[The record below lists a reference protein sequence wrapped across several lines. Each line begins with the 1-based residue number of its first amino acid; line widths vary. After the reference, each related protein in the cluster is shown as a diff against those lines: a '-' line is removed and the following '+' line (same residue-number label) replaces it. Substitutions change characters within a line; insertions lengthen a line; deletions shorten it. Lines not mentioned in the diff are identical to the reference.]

1 MRSTPQAAG
10 RETVLEDGKPIVTTT
25 DLQGRLTYA
34 NSTFLQAGGYT
45 SEELAGRPQN
55 SLYHADMPPEVDA
68 DMWRTVL
75 SGQPWRGLVKYQ
87 GAEGTFFWCIANVT
101 PVIERGKTTGF
112 MSVCTKP
119 KREQI
124 QEAEQLYRTVQGHN
138 PEGVRIVRG
147 AAAAHGWRKIA
158 NALRDITL
166 AQRLTLCFG
175 SMAALAL
182 AMAAHAVLPYSERAL
197 HLQALLM
204 VALALYGWRNLHL
217 AVVAPIQA
225 SIRAARIL
233 AGGDLTTRMAVDRH
247 DELGQL
253 QAFVRQLNLNLAS
266 ILVDI
271 SSNFSLSRST
281 TTQVRAANA
290 DLSARTEAQAAN
302 LKQTSAHMGQITGTV
317 SQTADNV
324 NAASGVASE
333 ATALAERTGVAV
345 TQVVA
350 AMNDISASSRQIVD
364 IISLIDGI
372 AFQTNIL
379 SLNAAV
385 EAARAGES
393 GRGFAVVASEV
404 RNLAQRSAAA
414 AKDIKALIDAS
425 AGKIAIGAGMAS
437 TAGQDMDAV
446 IAAIGRVAALM
457 GEISGST
464 REQSGGVNQVKDAIM
479 QLDEVTRQNAQMVE
493 EAAAATGVLDMQ
505 AQAVAKALEVFK
517 LPPQAGAPG
526 KQPASVV
533 PMTPRLARP
542 ERSMN
547 SGAPRARR
555 A

>member
-1 MRSTPQAAG
+1 MRSAPQAAVH
-10 RETVLEDGKPIVTTT
+10 ETVLEDGKPIVTTT
-25 DLQGRLTYA
+25 DLKGRLTYA
-34 NSTFLQAGGYT
+34 NSTFTDASGY
-45 SEELAGRPQN
+45 EGEQLAGRVQN
-55 SLYHADMPPEVDA
+55 SLYHSDMPQEVDA

-75 SGQPWRGLVKYQ
+75 SGEPWRGLVKYARQ
-87 GAEGTFFWCIANVT
+87 GGGYFWCIANVT
-101 PVIERGKTTGF
+101 PVIEKGRTTGF

-124 QEAEQLYRTVQGHN
+124 QEAEQLYRSVKGGN
-138 PEGVRIVRG
+138 PDGIRIVRG
-147 AAAAHGWRKIA
+147 AAAARGWNKVR
-158 NALRDITL
+158 NALRDVTL
-166 AQRLTLCFG
+166 AQRLALCFG
-175 SMAALAL
+175 SMALLAL
-182 AMAAHAVLPYSERAL
+182 AMAAHAVLPYGEGAL
-197 HLQALLM
+197 HVQALLLA
-204 VALALYGWRNLHL
+204 VLALYGWRNLHQ

-225 SIRAARIL
+225 SINATRIL

-253 QAFVRQLNLNLAS
+253 QAFIRQLNLNLAS

-271 SSNFSLSRST
+271 SGNFALTRST

-290 DLSARTEAQAAN
+290 DLSARTEAQASN
-302 LKQTSAHMGQITGTV
+302 LEQTSANMGHITGTV

-345 TQVVA
+345 AQVVA

-393 GRGFAVVASEV
+393 GRGFAVVAGEV
-404 RNLAQRSAAA
+404 RSLAQRSAAA

-425 AGKIAIGAGMAS
+425 AGKIATGANMAT

-446 IAAIGRVAALM
+446 IAAIGRVAGIM
-457 GEISGST
+457 GDISHST
-464 REQSGGVNQVKDAIM
+464 REQSTGIRQVKDAIV
-479 QLDEVTRQNAQMVE
+479 QLDEVTHQNAQMVE
-493 EAAAATGVLDMQ
+493 EASAATGVLDKQ

-517 LPPQAGAPG
+517 LPPQAGAKG
-526 KQPASVV
+526 KGVVSLVPA
-533 PMTPRLARP
+533 ARAAR
-542 ERSMN
+542 ER
-547 SGAPRARR
+547 GTQHAAPAARR

>member
-1 MRSTPQAAG
+1 MRSSSNVTG
-10 RETVLEDGKPIVTTT
+10 GETVLEDGKPIVTTS

-34 NSTFLQAGGYT
+34 NATFIEASGYAD
-45 SEELAGRPQN
+45 EQLEGIKQN
-55 SLYHADMPPEVDA
+55 TLYHADMPSEVDA

-75 SGQPWRGLVKYQ
+75 SGEPWRGLVKYRRQ
-87 GAEGTFFWCIANVT
+87 DGGFFWCIANVT
-101 PVIERGKTTGF
+101 PVIEKGKTTGF

-124 QEAEQLYRTVQGHN
+124 QEAEQLYRTVKGGN
-138 PEGVRIVRG
+138 PDGIRIVRG
-147 AAAAHGWRKIA
+147 AAAARGWRKVA
-158 NALRDITL
+158 NALRDVTL
-166 AQRLTLCFG
+166 AQRLALCFG
-175 SMAALAL
+175 SITVLAL
-182 AMAAHAVLPYSERAL
+182 AMAAHALLPYSDTAL
-197 HLQALLM
+197 HVQALLM
-204 VALALYGWRNLHL
+204 VALALYGWRNLHR

-225 SIRAARIL
+225 SINAARIL

-271 SSNFSLSRST
+271 RSNFTLTRST
-281 TTQVRAANA
+281 TTLVRTANV

-302 LKQTSAHMGQITGTV
+302 LEQTSANMGQITDTV

-324 NAASGVASE
+324 NTASGVASE

-345 TQVVA
+345 AQVVA
-350 AMNDISASSRQIVD
+350 AMNDISTSSRQIVD

-414 AKDIKALIDAS
+414 AKEIKALIDTS
-425 AGKIAIGAGMAS
+425 AGKIEIGAGMAS
-437 TAGQDMDAV
+437 TAGRDMDAV
-446 IAAIGRVAALM
+446 IDAIGRVASIM

-464 REQSGGVNQVKDAIM
+464 REQSSGVNQVKDAIV
-479 QLDEVTRQNAQMVE
+479 QLDEVTRQNVQMVE
-493 EAAAATGVLDMQ
+493 EASAATGVLDLQ
-505 AQAVAKALEVFK
+505 AQAMAKALAVFK
-517 LPPQAGAPG
+517 LPPQAGAQG
-526 KQPASVV
+526 KPRANLV
-533 PMTPRLARP
+533 PVAQQARQTRLGRA
-542 ERSMN
+542 ET
-547 SGAPRARR
+547 AQARR

>member
-1 MRSTPQAAG
+1 MRSTSPATG

-34 NSTFLQAGGYT
+34 NSTFVHASGYADD
-45 SEELAGRPQN
+45 ELGGRPQT
-55 SLYHADMPPEVDA
+55 SLYHGDMPPEVDA

-75 SGQPWRGLVKYQ
+75 SGQPWRGLVKYRCQ
-87 GAEGTFFWCIANVT
+87 DGGHFWCIANVT
-101 PVIERGKTTGF
+101 PVIEKGKTTGF

-124 QEAEQLYRTVQGHN
+124 DDAEQLYRTVRGGN
-138 PEGVRIVRG
+138 PDGVRIVRG
-147 AAAAHGWRKIA
+147 AAAARGWRRWTQ
-158 NALRDITL
+158 ALRDITL
-166 AQRLTLCFG
+166 AQRLALCFG
-175 SMAALAL
+175 SMAVLGLTLAS
-182 AMAAHAVLPYSERAL
+182 HAVWPYADSAL
-197 HLQALLM
+197 HWQALLM
-204 VALALYGWRNLHL
+204 VALALYSWRNLHL
-217 AVVAPIQA
+217 AVVAPIKA
-225 SIRAARIL
+225 SIEAARIL

-271 SSNFSLSRST
+271 RSNFSLTRST

-302 LKQTSAHMGQITGTV
+302 LEQTSAHMGQITGTV

-324 NAASGVASE
+324 NTASGVASE

-350 AMNDISASSRQIVD
+350 AMNDIRASSSQIVD

-393 GRGFAVVASEV
+393 GRGFAVVAGEV

-414 AKDIKALIDAS
+414 AKEIKTLIDAS
-425 AGKIAIGAGMAS
+425 AGKIAVGAGMAS
-437 TAGQDMDAV
+437 AAGQDMDAV
-446 IAAIGRVAALM
+446 IAAIGRVAAIM
-457 GEISGST
+457 GDISGST
-464 REQSGGVNQVKDAIM
+464 RAQSSGVNQVKDAIM
-479 QLDEVTRQNAQMVE
+479 QLDEVTRQNALMVE
-493 EAAAATGVLDMQ
+493 EASAATGVLDVQ

-517 LPPQAGAPG
+517 LPPQGKPG
-526 KQPASVV
+526 KASAK
-533 PMTPRLARP
+533 LALIA
-542 ERSMN
+542 S
-547 SGAPRARR
+547 PRARPQR
-555 A
+555 AAPPIARRA

>member
-1 MRSTPQAAG
+1 
-10 RETVLEDGKPIVTTT
+10 
-25 DLQGRLTYA
+25 
-34 NSTFLQAGGYT
+34 
-45 SEELAGRPQN
+45 
-55 SLYHADMPPEVDA
+55 
-68 DMWRTVL
+68 MWRTVL
-75 SGQPWRGLVKYQ
+75 SGEPWRGLVKYRCND
-87 GAEGTFFWCIANVT
+87 GGFFWCIANAT
-101 PVIERGKTTGF
+101 PVIEKGKTTGF

-119 KREQI
+119 KREQV
-124 QEAEQLYRTVQGHN
+124 QDAEQLYRTIKGAN
-138 PEGVRIVRG
+138 PDGIRIVRG
-147 AAAAHGWRKIA
+147 AAAPRGWRKLS

-166 AQRLTLCFG
+166 AQRLALCFG
-175 SMAALAL
+175 TMALLAL
-182 AMAAHAVLPYSERAL
+182 SMAAHAILPYADGAL

-204 VALALYGWRNLHL
+204 AALALYGWRNLHR
-217 AVVAPIQA
+217 AIVAPIQA
-225 SIRAARIL
+225 SINAARIL

-271 SSNFSLSRST
+271 SGNFALTRST

-290 DLSARTEAQAAN
+290 DLSARTEAQASN
-302 LKQTSAHMGQITGTV
+302 LEQTSANMGQITGTV

-324 NAASGVASE
+324 NVASSVASE

-350 AMNDISASSRQIVD
+350 AMNDISQSSRQIVD

-414 AKDIKALIDAS
+414 AKEIKALIDTS
-425 AGKIAIGAGMAS
+425 AGKIATGAEMAS

-446 IAAIGRVAALM
+446 IAAIGRVASIM
-457 GEISGST
+457 GDISGST
-464 REQSGGVNQVKDAIM
+464 REQSNGVNQVKDAIIE
-479 QLDEVTRQNAQMVE
+479 LDEVTRQNALMVE
-493 EAAAATGVLDMQ
+493 EASAATGVLDLQ

-517 LPPQAGAPG
+517 LPPQSGAKAKPSASLVHIAPG
-526 KQPASVV
+526 QS
-533 PMTPRLARP
+533 RP
-542 ERSMN
+542 
-547 SGAPRARR
+547 ARR
-555 A
+555 DTPLAKRA

>member
-25 DLQGRLTYA
+25 DLHTRLTYA
-34 NSTFLQAGGYT
+34 NSTFTDASGYADG
-45 SEELAGRPQN
+45 ELLGRPQN
-55 SLYHADMPPEVDA
+55 SLYHSDMPAEVDA
-68 DMWRTVL
+68 DMLRTVL
-75 SGQPWRGLVKYQ
+75 SGEPWRGLVKY
-87 GAEGTFFWCIANVT
+87 GRKDGGYFWCIANVT
-101 PVIERGKTTGF
+101 PVIERGTTTGF

-119 KREQI
+119 KRTQI
-124 QEAEQLYRTVQGHN
+124 DEAEQLYRTVRGAN
-138 PEGVRIVRG
+138 PAGVRIVRG
-147 AAAAHGWRKIA
+147 GEAARGWRRLA
-158 NALRDITL
+158 HALRDITL
-166 AQRLTLCFG
+166 AQRLALCFG
-175 SMAALAL
+175 SMAVLAL
-182 AMAAHAVLPYSERAL
+182 SIAAHALLPYSDTAV

-204 VALALYGWRNLHL
+204 VALALYGWRNLHH

-225 SIRAARIL
+225 SINAARIL

-271 SSNFSLSRST
+271 RGNFTLTRST
-281 TTQVRAANA
+281 TTLVRAANT
-290 DLSARTEAQAAN
+290 DLSERTEAQAAN
-302 LKQTSAHMGQITGTV
+302 LKQTSAHMGQITDTV
-317 SQTADNV
+317 GQTADNV
-324 NAASGVASE
+324 NTASGVASE

-345 TQVVA
+345 AQVVT

-414 AKDIKALIDAS
+414 AKDIKALIDTS
-425 AGKIAIGAGMAS
+425 AGKIATGANMAS
-437 TAGQDMDAV
+437 AAGQDMDAV
-446 IAAIGRVAALM
+446 IAAIGRVAAIM

-464 REQSGGVNQVKDAIM
+464 REQSSGAKQVKDAIM

-493 EAAAATGVLDMQ
+493 EASVATGVLDVQ

-517 LPPQAGAPG
+517 LPPQAGAQG
-526 KQPASVV
+526 KQPAGVSLL
-533 PMTPRLARP
+533 PTRQPRPVRAATAL
-542 ERSMN
+542 
-547 SGAPRARR
+547 ARR

>member
-1 MRSTPQAAG
+1 MRSTSPATG

-34 NSTFLQAGGYT
+34 NSTFVHASGYADD
-45 SEELAGRPQN
+45 ELGGRPQT
-55 SLYHADMPPEVDA
+55 SLYHGDMPPEVDA

-75 SGQPWRGLVKYQ
+75 SGQPWRGLVKYRCQ
-87 GAEGTFFWCIANVT
+87 DGGHFWCIANVT
-101 PVIERGKTTGF
+101 PVIEKGKTTGF

-124 QEAEQLYRTVQGHN
+124 EDAEQLYRTVKGGN
-138 PEGVRIVRG
+138 PDGVRIVRG
-147 AAAAHGWRKIA
+147 AAAARGWRRWTQ
-158 NALRDITL
+158 ALRDITL
-166 AQRLTLCFG
+166 AQRLALCFG
-175 SMAALAL
+175 GMVVLGL
-182 AMAAHAVLPYSERAL
+182 TLAAHAVWPYADSAL
-197 HLQALLM
+197 HWQALLM
-204 VALALYGWRNLHL
+204 VALALYSWRNLHL
-217 AVVAPIQA
+217 AVVAPIKA
-225 SIRAARIL
+225 SIEAARIL

-271 SSNFSLSRST
+271 RSNFSLTRST

-302 LKQTSAHMGQITGTV
+302 LEQTSAHMGQITGTV

-324 NAASGVASE
+324 NTASGVASE

-350 AMNDISASSRQIVD
+350 AMNDIRASSSQIVD

-393 GRGFAVVASEV
+393 GRGFAVVAGEV

-414 AKDIKALIDAS
+414 AKEIKTLIDAS

-437 TAGQDMDAV
+437 AAGQDMDAV
-446 IAAIGRVAALM
+446 IAAIGRVAAIM
-457 GEISGST
+457 GDISGST
-464 REQSGGVNQVKDAIM
+464 RAQSSGVNQVKDAIM
-479 QLDEVTRQNAQMVE
+479 QLDEVTRQNALMVE
-493 EAAAATGVLDMQ
+493 EASAATGVLDVQ

-517 LPPQAGAPG
+517 LPPQG
-526 KQPASVV
+526 KPDKASASLALIASQ
-533 PMTPRLARP
+533 RARP
-542 ERSMN
+542 ERAAS
-547 SGAPRARR
+547 RTARR

>member
-1 MRSTPQAAG
+1 MRSTSPATG

-34 NSTFLQAGGYT
+34 NSTFVQASGYADD
-45 SEELAGRPQN
+45 ELGGRPQT
-55 SLYHADMPPEVDA
+55 SLYHADMPPDVDA

-75 SGQPWRGLVKYQ
+75 SGQPWRGLVKYRCQ
-87 GAEGTFFWCIANVT
+87 DGGHFWCIANVT
-101 PVIERGKTTGF
+101 PVIEKGKTTGF

-124 QEAEQLYRTVQGHN
+124 QDAEQLYRTVKGSN
-138 PEGVRIVRG
+138 PDGIRIVRG
-147 AAAAHGWRKIA
+147 AAAARGWRRWTQ
-158 NALRDITL
+158 ALRDITL
-166 AQRLTLCFG
+166 AQRLSLCFG
-175 SMAALAL
+175 SMAVLGLAI
-182 AMAAHAVLPYSERAL
+182 ASHAVWPYADSAL
-197 HLQALLM
+197 HWQALLM
-204 VALALYGWRNLHL
+204 VALALYSWRNLHL
-217 AVVAPIQA
+217 AVVAPIKA
-225 SIRAARIL
+225 SIEAARIL

-271 SSNFSLSRST
+271 RSNFTLTRST

-302 LKQTSAHMGQITGTV
+302 LEQTSAHMGQITGTV

-324 NAASGVASE
+324 NTASGVASE

-350 AMNDISASSRQIVD
+350 AMNDIRASSSQIVD

-393 GRGFAVVASEV
+393 GRGFAVVAGEV

-414 AKDIKALIDAS
+414 AKEIKTLIDAS

-437 TAGQDMDAV
+437 AAGQDMDAV
-446 IAAIGRVAALM
+446 IAAIGRVAAIM
-457 GEISGST
+457 GDISGST
-464 REQSGGVNQVKDAIM
+464 REQSSGVNQVKDAIM
-479 QLDEVTRQNAQMVE
+479 QLDEVTRQNALMVE
-493 EAAAATGVLDMQ
+493 EASAATGVLDVQ

-517 LPPQAGAPG
+517 LPPQGKPGKASANLALIASQRARPQRGAP
-526 KQPASVV
+526 PI
-533 PMTPRLARP
+533 
-542 ERSMN
+542 
-547 SGAPRARR
+547 ARR

>member
-1 MRSTPQAAG
+1 MRSTPQAAVH
-10 RETVLEDGKPIVTTT
+10 ETVLEDGKPIVTTT
-25 DLQGRLTYA
+25 DLKGRLTYT
-34 NSTFLQAGGYT
+34 NSTFTDASGY
-45 SEELAGRPQN
+45 EGEQLAGRVQN
-55 SLYHADMPPEVDA
+55 SLYHTDMPQEVDA

-75 SGQPWRGLVKYQ
+75 SGEPWRGLVKYARQ
-87 GAEGTFFWCIANVT
+87 DGGYFWCIANVT
-101 PVIERGKTTGF
+101 PVIEKGKTTGF

-124 QEAEQLYRTVQGHN
+124 QEAEQLYRSVKGGN
-138 PEGVRIVRG
+138 PDGNPDGIRIVRG
-147 AAAAHGWRKIA
+147 AAAARGWNKVR
-158 NALRDITL
+158 NALRDVTL
-166 AQRLTLCFG
+166 AQRLALCFG
-175 SMAALAL
+175 SMALLAL
-182 AMAAHAVLPYSERAL
+182 AMAAHAVLPYGEGAL
-197 HLQALLM
+197 HVQALLLA
-204 VALALYGWRNLHL
+204 VLALYGWRNLHQ

-225 SIRAARIL
+225 SINATRIL

-253 QAFVRQLNLNLAS
+253 QAFIRQLNLNLAS

-271 SSNFSLSRST
+271 SGNFALTRST

-290 DLSARTEAQAAN
+290 DLSARTEAQASN
-302 LKQTSAHMGQITGTV
+302 LEQTSANMGHITGTV

-345 TQVVA
+345 AQVVA

-393 GRGFAVVASEV
+393 GRGFAVVAGEV
-404 RNLAQRSAAA
+404 RSLAQRSAAA

-425 AGKIAIGAGMAS
+425 AGKIATGANMAT

-446 IAAIGRVAALM
+446 IAAIGRVAGIM
-457 GEISGST
+457 GDISHST
-464 REQSGGVNQVKDAIM
+464 REQSTGISQVKDAIV
-479 QLDEVTRQNAQMVE
+479 QLDEVTHQNAQMVE
-493 EAAAATGVLDMQ
+493 EASAATGVLDKQ

-517 LPPQAGAPG
+517 LPPQGGAHKAARQQRAARAGAPE
-526 KQPASVV
+526 ALHFAV
-533 PMTPRLARP
+533 
-542 ERSMN
+542 
-547 SGAPRARR
+547 
-555 A
+555 

>member
-1 MRSTPQAAG
+1 MSSTTHAAG
-10 RETVLEDGKPIVTTT
+10 RETVLEDGKPIVTTS
-25 DLQGRLTYA
+25 DLKGHLTYA
-34 NSTFLQAGGYT
+34 NSTFIDASGFDDGELRGRLQKSFYA
-45 SEELAGRPQN
+45 P
-55 SLYHADMPPEVDA
+55 DMPAEVDA
-68 DMWRTVL
+68 DMWLTVL
-75 SGQPWRGLVKYQ
+75 SGEPWRGLVKYSRKD
-87 GAEGTFFWCIANVT
+87 GGFFWCIANAT
-101 PVIERGKTTGF
+101 PVIEKGRTTGI

-119 KREQI
+119 KRDQIEQ
-124 QEAEQLYRTVQGHN
+124 ADQLYRTVKGGN
-138 PEGVRIVRG
+138 PSGIRIVRG
-147 AAAAHGWRKIA
+147 AAAPQGWSKLT
-158 NALRDITL
+158 NTLRNITL

-175 SMAALAL
+175 SMALLAA
-182 AMAAHAVLPYSERAL
+182 AMAAHALFPYSDTAL
-197 HLQALLM
+197 HAQALLM
-204 VALALYGWRNLHL
+204 VALALYGWRNLHS

-225 SIRAARIL
+225 SISAARIL

-271 SSNFSLSRST
+271 SGNFSLTRST

-290 DLSARTEAQAAN
+290 DLSARTEAQASN
-302 LKQTSAHMGQITGTV
+302 LEQTSAHMGQITDTV

-324 NAASGVASE
+324 TTASSVASE

-345 TQVVA
+345 AQVVT

-393 GRGFAVVASEV
+393 GRGFAVVAGEV

-414 AKDIKALIDAS
+414 AKEIKGLIDTS
-425 AGKIAIGAGMAS
+425 AGKIAAGANMAG

-446 IAAIGRVAALM
+446 IAAIGQVAAIM

-464 REQSGGVNQVKDAIM
+464 REQTSGVNQVKDAIM

-493 EAAAATGVLDMQ
+493 EASAATGVLDLQ

-517 LPPQAGAPG
+517 LPPQ
-526 KQPASVV
+526 
-533 PMTPRLARP
+533 
-542 ERSMN
+542 
-547 SGAPRARR
+547 SGAKGKPLGALVPVAPRGARTGTSR
-555 A
+555 LVA